1 MRDYGSS
8 NSRGAA
14 AACTAGGTVICVGD
28 KALDCSATAELADLP
43 WIEYAD
49 FMRRLTLG
57 DMPDTVCSPMMSG
70 RFDCVDLAGAL
81 NRVRFR
87 GRYLVIAP
95 DLAEPAVI
103 RRELRGLYPALAIE
117 VLDRAP
123 RDLFPG

>member
-49 FMRRLTLG
+49 F
-57 DMPDTVCSPMMSG
+57 MPDTVCSPMMSG